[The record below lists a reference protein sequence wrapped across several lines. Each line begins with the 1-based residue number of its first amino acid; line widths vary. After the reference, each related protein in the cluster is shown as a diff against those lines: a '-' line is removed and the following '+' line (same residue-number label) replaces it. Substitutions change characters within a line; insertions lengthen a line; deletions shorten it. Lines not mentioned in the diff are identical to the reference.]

1 MSMDDCTL
9 PYQVAV
15 IAGTGSQSER
25 VSTADVHCSRCC
37 KFTHT
42 NVSVAKTERCMSEA
56 RCWTVKELAKYT
68 RIYISKMQRIL

>member
-1 MSMDDCTL
+1 M
-9 PYQVAV
+9 AV
-15 IAGTGSQSER
+15 IAGTGSQSGR

-42 NVSVAKTERCMSEA
+42 DVSVAETERYMSEA

-68 RIYISKMQRIL
+68 RIYIHKMVKIL